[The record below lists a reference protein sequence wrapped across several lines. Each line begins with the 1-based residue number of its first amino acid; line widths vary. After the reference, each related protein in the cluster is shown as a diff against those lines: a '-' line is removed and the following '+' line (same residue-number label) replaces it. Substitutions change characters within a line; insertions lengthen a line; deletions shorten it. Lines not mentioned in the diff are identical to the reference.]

1 MILEAF
7 ISTKLSNSIKNH
19 NTSKENYTD
28 SDDEELKNQAHKEIQ
43 ESGGLIALWSV
54 IAIILFIFWIISI
67 VDASGCPSKG
77 VEKALGIIIAI
88 FWWPIYWIVKWAGGF
103 CTGKKKY
110 GKKK

>member
-43 ESGGLIALWSV
+43 ESGGSYSSLVCNCYNFIY
-54 IAIILFIFWIISI
+54 IL
-67 VDASGCPSKG
+67 D
-77 VEKALGIIIAI
+77 
-88 FWWPIYWIVKWAGGF
+88 Y
-103 CTGKKKY
+103 KY
-110 GKKK
+110 S